1 MSNVQPSQTGYQGIA
16 DILRTLRAGWVQ
28 IVAGSTLFAV
38 LGLVYAYLSPEIYRT
53 DVVVAPAT
61 RDRMSEAL
69 GQFGSLAGL
78 AGVNIRG
85 GADPT
90 PLAVLR
96 SREFAVDFVSEP
108 TVRQALAR
116 RFSASDGPMD
126 PREMAMLFDSKVRS
140 IAEDKRTGLVTV
152 TISWTDPVLA
162 ASWANS
168 LIDELNNKLR
178 VRALQESQDNVTYLQ
193 KEIASTGVPSLQ
205 QSLGRVLEFEMQ
217 KLMLARGN
225 QEFAFKIV
233 DRALPPT
240 KRYSPQRAVIIVLA
254 SLIGFC
260 FSASWVLI
268 RPSFRRSGSAE
279 SP

>member
-1 MSNVQPSQTGYQGIA
+1 MSTLQPSQAGYQGIA
-16 DILRTLRAGWVQ
+16 DILRTLKAGWLP
-28 IVAGSTLFAV
+28 ILAGSSLFAAI
-38 LGLVYAYLSPEIYRT
+38 GLLYGYLSPEIYRT

-96 SREFAVDFVSEP
+96 SREFAVEFVSQPDIQKAFSE
-108 TVRQALAR
+108 
-116 RFSASDGPMD
+116 RFSKSAAPMD
-126 PREMAMLFDSKVRS
+126 PREIAILFDTKVRS
-140 IAEDKRTGLVTV
+140 IAEDKRTGLVVITM
-152 TISWTDPVLA
+152 SWTDPVVA
-162 ASWANS
+162 AEWANS
-168 LIDELNNKLR
+168 MIEQLNNKLR
-178 VRALQESQDNVTYLQ
+178 SRALQESQDNVTYLQ

-225 QEFAFKIV
+225 TEFAFKVV

-240 KRYSPQRAVIIVLA
+240 KRYSPRRGVIMVLA
-254 SLIGFC
+254 SLIGLC
-260 FSASWVLI
+260 FASSWVLL
-268 RPSFRRSGSAE
+268 RPSFRRSYSTE